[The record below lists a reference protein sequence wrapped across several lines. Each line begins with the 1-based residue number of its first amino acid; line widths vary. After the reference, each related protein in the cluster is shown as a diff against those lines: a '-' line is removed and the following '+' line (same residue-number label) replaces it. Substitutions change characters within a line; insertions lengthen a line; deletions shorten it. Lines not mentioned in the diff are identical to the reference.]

1 MSETTTPA
9 EAEATRETVTF
20 KHFDRE
26 WSVPSRQRFTHM
38 RSMHAFTMQGMHPD
52 AAIVE
57 TFLSGEQIAAL
68 AEIDPDDQELD
79 GFTSAITRAMGYGE
93 SGNS

>member
-1 MSETTTPA
+1 
-9 EAEATRETVTF
+9 
-20 KHFDRE
+20 
-26 WSVPSRQRFTHM
+26 
-38 RSMHAFTMQGMHPD
+38 MQGMHPD

-79 GFTSAITRAMGYGE
+79 GFTSAITKAMGYGE